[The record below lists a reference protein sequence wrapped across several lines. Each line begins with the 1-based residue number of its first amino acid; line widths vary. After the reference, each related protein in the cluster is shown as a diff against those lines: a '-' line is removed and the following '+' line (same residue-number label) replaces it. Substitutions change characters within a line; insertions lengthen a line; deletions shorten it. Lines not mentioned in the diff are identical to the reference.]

1 MIYSV
6 SVIGVSARG
15 GLTLTTGTDHCQFL
29 WRIMLPPYPKQ
40 YDVIVIGGG
49 HAGCEASLAASR
61 MGCKTLLLTM
71 NLDTIALMSCN
82 PAIGGLAKGQ
92 LVKEIDAL
100 GGEMGKNIDATG
112 IQFRILNRRKGPAV
126 WSSRA
131 QADRQAYRLRM
142 KAVLEDQD
150 NLDIK
155 QTEVDRILVE
165 DSTIC
170 GVETNIGESFIAKTV
185 VITTGT
191 FLNGLIHIGLE
202 NFPSGRMGDPPSV
215 GLSES
220 LKNLGF
226 QMGRLKTG
234 TTPRLNGKT
243 IDFEK
248 LEPQE
253 GDNPPIPFSFSTKE
267 IKQPQAPCY
276 ITYTN
281 PRTHEIIKG
290 GLDRSPLYTG
300 LIKSVGVRYCP
311 AIEDKVIRFS
321 EKPRHQIFLEPEGLD
336 TVEIYPNGLSTSLP
350 LDLQLKMLR
359 SIEGLERV
367 EIMRPGYGIEY
378 DYIDPIQLKPTL
390 ETKPINNLYLAGQI
404 NGTTGYEE
412 AAAQGFMA
420 GINAA
425 LKIQDK
431 RPFILD
437 RSEAYIGVL
446 IDDLVTK
453 GTNEP
458 YRMFTSRAEYRL
470 LLREDN
476 ADLRLQEKAYR
487 LGLVSDKEYDR
498 FRAKIKAIEGEIER
512 LEAKKINPDKATNE
526 RLLEIESSPLNN
538 VLSLEELLRRPEISY
553 EDLKSFDHST
563 TPRLSRDEARQ
574 VEIQI
579 KYKGYIERQREQIE
593 KFRKMER
600 LRIPR
605 DLDFQDIP
613 GLSNEVREKLLKTR
627 PLSLGQASRIS
638 GVTPAA
644 ISILTVYMKKLGY
657 ILKANRTV

>member
-1 MIYSV
+1 MP
-6 SVIGVSARG
+6 
-15 GLTLTTGTDHCQFL
+15 T
-29 WRIMLPPYPKQ
+29 YPKE

-49 HAGCEASLAASR
+49 HAGCEAALAASR
-61 MGCKTLLLTM
+61 MGCKTLITTI

-100 GGEMGKNIDATG
+100 GGEMAKNVDETG
-112 IQFRILNRRKGPAV
+112 IQFRVLNTRKGPAV
-126 WSSRA
+126 QSSRA

-142 KAVLEDQD
+142 KTVLENQD

-155 QTEVDRILVE
+155 QTLVDRVLAE
-165 DSTIC
+165 DNTVY
-170 GVETNIGESFIAKTV
+170 GVKTNIDEYFIAKTV

-202 NFPSGRMGDPPSV
+202 NFPSGRMGDPPSIS
-215 GLSES
+215 LSHS
-220 LKNLGF
+220 LRELGF

-243 IDFEK
+243 IDFRRLK
-248 LEPQE
+248 PQE
-253 GDNPPIPFSFSTKE
+253 GDNPPVPFSFSTKE
-267 IKQPQAPCY
+267 IKQPQVPCY

-281 PRTHEIIKG
+281 PRTHEIIKS
-290 GLDRSPLYTG
+290 GLDRSPLYMG
-300 LIKSVGVRYCP
+300 LIKGVGVRYCP
-311 AIEDKVIRFS
+311 SIEDKIIRFS
-321 EKPRHQIFLEPEGLD
+321 EKPRHQVFLEPDGLH

-350 LDLQLKMLR
+350 LDIQLKMLR
-359 SIEGLERV
+359 SIEGLEQV
-367 EIMRPGYGIEY
+367 EIMRPGYAIEY
-378 DYIDPIQLKPTL
+378 DYIDPTQLEPTL
-390 ETKPINNLYLAGQI
+390 ETKMIGNLYCAGQI

-412 AAAQGFMA
+412 AAAQGIVA

-425 LKIQDK
+425 LKVQDK
-431 RPFILD
+431 ESFILD

-453 GTNEP
+453 GTDEP

-476 ADLRLQEKAYR
+476 ADLRLRERGYL
-487 LGLVSDKEYDR
+487 LGLVSNEEYSR
-498 FRAKIKAIEGEIER
+498 FKAKVKAIEGEIAR
-512 LEAKKINPDKATNE
+512 LKAKKIKPDKTTNE
-526 RLLEIESSPLNN
+526 KLLGLGSSPLDN
-538 VLSLEELLRRPEISY
+538 VITLEELLRRPEISY
-553 EDLKSFDHST
+553 VDMKLFDDST
-563 TPRLSRDEARQ
+563 SRELFPDEALQ
-574 VEIQI
+574 VEIQT
-579 KYKGYIERQREQIE
+579 KYRGYIDRQGEEIQR
-593 KFRKMER
+593 FRKMER
-600 LRIPR
+600 RHIPH
-605 DLDFQDIP
+605 DLDFSDIP
-613 GLSNEVREKLLKTR
+613 GLSNEVREKLVKIR

-657 ILKANRTV
+657 I